1 MMHVIFTVTVGTA
14 SCHDPVGKGLVFGH
28 RFPWLFRGVNLFYPR
43 GVVVARNI
51 YIHTV
56 YTQTVQYILI
66 HIYTLYVCILCI
78 CLKRYISWVH
88 VCVTCTCYPHS
99 EAERGASSG
108 PTKPSWLPTFVV
120 GWLGGLL

>member
-51 YIHTV
+51 YIYTHSIHTDSTVHFDTYIYFVRVYTV
-56 YTQTVQYILI
+56 YMFKEI
-66 HIYTLYVCILCI
+66 HIM
-78 CLKRYISWVH
+78 
-88 VCVTCTCYPHS
+88 
-99 EAERGASSG
+99 GACMCNMYMLSS
-108 PTKPSWLPTFVV
+108 F
-120 GWLGGLL
+120 